1 MLSGF
6 IADRSDLSNVPLDCF
21 SPCSGSLFLLLS
33 LASWAHLPNQLRAPK
48 SLSWGL
54 LSGDSKLKGGVIW
67 G

>member
-6 IADRSDLSNVPLDCF
+6 IAYRSDLSNVPFDYF
-21 SPCSGSLFLLLS
+21 SPCPGSLFLLLS
-33 LASWAHLPNQLRAPK
+33 LAPWAHLPNQLPAPK

-54 LSGDSKLKGGVIW
+54 LLGDSKLKGGVIW